1 MSSPNDPQFLTAG
14 LNAALNSGNLKTT
27 ITELVTLAAQAAGT
41 NMGALYML
49 DSTKRFL
56 QPYVLVN
63 MPEAYVGECGLVEV
77 GTQCCG
83 RAVAHRRPWIVSD
96 MLTDPLFAEARE
108 ASVKTGIQSAF
119 SVPVLTADGE
129 PLGSLSSHFYKKY
142 TPSQYMIERNRLF
155 ATLIAFA
162 IAKERAENSGIA
174 ASAD

>member
-1 MSSPNDPQFLTAG
+1 MSSPSDPQFLSAG
-14 LNAALNSGNLKTT
+14 LSAALHSGDLKNTV
-27 ITELVTLAAQAAGT
+27 TELVTLASQAAGT

-49 DSTKRFL
+49 DDSKRFL
-56 QPYVLVN
+56 KPYVLVN
-63 MPEAYVGECGLVEV
+63 LPEAYIGECGNVEV

-119 SVPVLTADGE
+119 SVPVLTASGE
-129 PLGSLSSHFYKKY
+129 PLGSLSSHYRGKFS
-142 TPSQYMIERNRLF
+142 PSDYAIERSRLF

-162 IAKERAENSGIA
+162 IAKQHAEGGRSSA
-174 ASAD
+174 AD

>member
-1 MSSPNDPQFLTAG
+1 MSSPSDPTFLSAG
-14 LNAALNSGNLKTT
+14 LNAALQAGNLKKT

-49 DSTKRFL
+49 DGSKHFL

-63 MPEAYVGECGLVEV
+63 LPKDYVGECGNVEV

-83 RAVAHRRPWIVSD
+83 RAVQHKKPWVVSD

-119 SVPVLTADGE
+119 SVPVMNADGE
-129 PLGSLSSHFYKKY
+129 VLGSLSSHFRGKY
-142 TPSQYMIERNRLF
+142 TPSEYAIERSRLF

-162 IAKERAENSGIA
+162 IAKEHAEGSTLA
-174 ASAD
+174 AAGD